1 MAKSSKLDIAIAELS
16 VLLKGVVSDISE
28 IKNRLSIMDEQF
40 ARKEDLAKTETSI
53 IELRNVIQD
62 QEVNIAVSASQMKTW
77 GIIGG
82 IIITLLSAAISALQI
97 RL

>member
-40 ARKEDLAKTETSI
+40 ARKEDVTKTETSI
-53 IELRNVIQD
+53 IELRNIMQT

-77 GIIGG
+77 GIVGG
-82 IIITLLSAAISALQI
+82 IVVTLVAAAISAIEIHL
-97 RL
+97 

>member
-16 VLLKGVVSDISE
+16 VLLKGVVADVSE
-28 IKNRLSIMDEQF
+28 IKGRLSIMDEQF
-40 ARKEDLAKTETSI
+40 ARKEDLMKDEVAI
-53 IELRNVIQD
+53 AELRTVLQT

-82 IIITLLSAAISALQI
+82 IVITLLSAAISALQI
-97 RL
+97 HL

>member
-1 MAKSSKLDIAIAELS
+1 MAKSSKLDVAIAELS
-16 VLLKGVVSDISE
+16 VLLKGVVLDVSE

-40 ARKEDLAKTETSI
+40 ARKEDLRKTDATT
-53 IELRNVIQD
+53 IELRNAMQA

-82 IIITLLSAAISALQI
+82 IVITLLSAAISALQI
-97 RL
+97 HL